1 MIDKQR
7 MRTQLYSFA
16 LFANLIRIC
25 TI

>member
-7 MRTQLYSFA
+7 MRTQLCFA
-16 LFANLIRIC
+16 LFASLIRIR